1 MIAAANDCT
10 ARCILLI
17 GLHPVWHVLDGA
29 ALSWPL
35 RIAMTPRRVQA
46 IAGAEEQENS
56 LRLRTVASRDRSEV
70 DPTELSGAQ
79 VQDDRSRLAGA
90 RRSRAS
96 AVQACRIRLQ

>member
-1 MIAAANDCT
+1 MIAAANDRA

-46 IAGAEEQENS
+46 IAGAEEQE
-56 LRLRTVASRDRSEV
+56 
-70 DPTELSGAQ
+70 
-79 VQDDRSRLAGA
+79 RLAATSYGGVA
-90 RRSRAS
+90 RS
-96 AVQACRIRLQ
+96 IGG